1 VSIVANFLER
11 QSVEELEQI
20 VDKLVQANTVFLTA
34 VRSSYAVGYYLRY
47 VGRMALPTLQLF
59 PRHQNSALGDLND
72 AKEGNVLIAIT
83 VTRYSRETVEV

>member
-34 VRSSYAVGYYLRY
+34 FRSSYAVAYCLHFI
-47 VGRMALPTLQLF
+47 GRMVLQTLQLF

>member
-1 VSIVANFLER
+1 MSIVANFLER

-72 AKEGNVLIAIT
+72 FNKIDNTFSSLTIFGELSN
-83 VTRYSRETVEV
+83 